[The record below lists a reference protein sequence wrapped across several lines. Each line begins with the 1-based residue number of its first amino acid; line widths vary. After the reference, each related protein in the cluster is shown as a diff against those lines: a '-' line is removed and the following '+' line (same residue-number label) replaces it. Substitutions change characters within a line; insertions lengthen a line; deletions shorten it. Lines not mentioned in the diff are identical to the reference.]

1 MYIQYKLRIT
11 WELKQNTCEPCNA
24 SAHNLKGI
32 FYITLNTN
40 TPTRVPNTTLQ
51 QTSSPDIT
59 TVSNTPYNRTSW
71 TTQHALSSDYL
82 PIITTINIRHD
93 YRLQQNRRTVTNY
106 KRADWTQFTED
117 KESAFAQTT
126 IPTNIHTA
134 NRILMADKQNIPK
147 GKMHSNCRL
156 LSEDIVCKITQRNNI
171 RRANTCD
178 PALKL
183 LNEEITSDIQ
193 KHKQNLWKE
202 HLDAHWDHRH
212 NTHTLWKTIHGL
224 SNRAPPHTLNT
235 SITFNNKIAS
245 TPKQIANCFT
255 KQFTNTVKHAT
266 HKTNRHIN
274 RATHNIQGYNI
285 TLTTSQVQEAI
296 KQSKNNNSQGSDK
309 LNIRHLKHI
318 GPLGLAFLTSMF
330 KTALNKN
337 IIPHT
342 WKLAN
347 IVPIPKPNKD
357 TDKGTS
363 YRPISLL
370 SVIAK
375 TLEKSL
381 LPYITANIPNTP
393 MQHGYKTQHSTVT
406 ALHTLKN
413 TVAKGFN
420 RMAPPAR
427 TITVTLDMSKAFD
440 TINIHTLIRKL
451 LQTNIPGTIIKFF
464 ANYIKGRKAYT
475 TYRNHTSKQRQ
486 FKTGVPQGG
495 VLPPTLFNIYTSD
508 LPPPSA
514 PVQVMAY
521 ADDITITSTHTSTSA
536 AKKYIQPY
544 LHKVF
549 AWTKQNNLLLNPGKT
564 TCTLFTPDPAEYTSN
579 LDLTINNKALPI
591 ATHPNVLGFT
601 LDPKLT
607 YSTHIH
613 NISVQAH
620 KPQQIIK
627 ALTTTGWGKQKE
639 TLMATYKAVMRPA
652 LEYASSV
659 WSPIASSTSINKLQ
673 VMQNAALRTATG
685 CTQDTNIHLHDETL
699 TLPIYEHLQ
708 YNTIQTE
715 NTTSITSPT
724 QTHNILQHSKAPKP
738 NIFNNGRYT
747 TNIPTD
753 PHTVTTTDIK
763 TNMRHIHTSIVSR
776 HLATRGNNKILAH
789 TSTPH

>member
-1 MYIQYKLRIT
+1 MEGALRRSLGSHAQHTHSLEDHTWSIQQSTTTHTKHI
-11 WELKQNTCEPCNA
+11 
-24 SAHNLKGI
+24 HNI
-32 FYITLNTN
+32 
-40 TPTRVPNTTLQ
+40 Q
-51 QTSSPDIT
+51 
-59 TVSNTPYNRTSW
+59 
-71 TTQHALSSDYL
+71 
-82 PIITTINIRHD
+82 
-93 YRLQQNRRTVTNY
+93 QQNSNY
-106 KRADWTQFTED
+106 
-117 KESAFAQTT
+117 
-126 IPTNIHTA
+126 
-134 NRILMADKQNIPK
+134 
-147 GKMHSNCRL
+147 
-156 LSEDIVCKITQRNNI
+156 
-171 RRANTCD
+171 
-178 PALKL
+178 
-183 LNEEITSDIQ
+183 
-193 KHKQNLWKE
+193 
-202 HLDAHWDHRH
+202 
-212 NTHTLWKTIHGL
+212 THTHCEL
-224 SNRAPPHTLNT
+224 
-235 SITFNNKIAS
+235 
-245 TPKQIANCFT
+245 FT

-296 KQSKNNNSQGSDK
+296 KQSKNNNSQGPDK
-309 LNIRHLKHI
+309 LNSRHLKHI

-406 ALHTLKN
+406 ALHTLNN

-420 RMAPPAR
+420 QMAPHAR
-427 TITVTLDMSKAFD
+427 TITVALDMSKAFD
-440 TINIHTLIRKL
+440 TINIYTLIRKL
-451 LQTNIPGTIIKFF
+451 LQTNIPGTIIKFI
-464 ANYIKGRKAYT
+464 ANYIKGGKAYT
-475 TYRNHTSKQRQ
+475 TYRRNHTSKQRQ

-495 VLPPTLFNIYTSD
+495 VLSPTLFHIYTSD

-521 ADDITITSTHTSTSA
+521 ADDITITSTHTSTRA

-549 AWTKQNNLLLNPGKT
+549 AWSKQNKFLLNPDKT

-579 LDLTINNKALPI
+579 LDLTINNKALPM
-591 ATHPNVLGFT
+591 ATHPKVLGLT

-620 KPQQIIK
+620 KPLQIIK
-627 ALTTTGWGKQKE
+627 ALTATGWGKQKE

-685 CTQDTNIHLHDETL
+685 CSQDTNIQHLHDRTL
-699 TLPIYEHLQ
+699 TLPIHEHLQ
-708 YNTIQTE
+708 LHASQYKQKTQHPSHPYTNTQ
-715 NTTSITSPT
+715 
-724 QTHNILQHSKAPKP
+724 
-738 NIFNNGRYT
+738 
-747 TNIPTD
+747 
-753 PHTVTTTDIK
+753 
-763 TNMRHIHTSIVSR
+763 
-776 HLATRGNNKILAH
+776 H
-789 TSTPH
+789 TSTLQG